1 MDMPAE
7 ELTDAEIEN
16 LFAKGV
22 VKADT
27 KWSLWHIG
35 AAVVI
40 GFLAALLLG
49 LSGVLEPDSAQ
60 DGHLAEAL
68 RLSTTAPQR

>member
-1 MDMPAE
+1 MEMRGE
-7 ELTDAEIEN
+7 EYTN
-16 LFAKGV
+16 LGTKNLSAKGV
-22 VKADT
+22 SEWV
-27 KWSLWHIG
+27 LWLG
-35 AAVVI
+35 TAVVI

-49 LSGVLEPDSAQ
+49 LSGALEPDSAQ

>member
-22 VKADT
+22 VKGDT
-27 KWSLWHIG
+27 KRFEFGDAGTLTG
-35 AAVVI
+35 AEFDPPV
-40 GFLAALLLG
+40 
-49 LSGVLEPDSAQ
+49 
-60 DGHLAEAL
+60 
-68 RLSTTAPQR
+68 